1 MVFIYNKL
9 VKNERGGNMENS
21 FMTHQ
26 DDREDY
32 SVVHAKTP
40 LIGFSYYKDGINPLQ
55 CTSVWKKSMMV
66 TFSHSVDN
74 WIE

>member
-1 MVFIYNKL
+1 
-9 VKNERGGNMENS
+9 MENS

-40 LIGFSYYKDGINPLQ
+40 LIGFFLKQRWNKPSPQYLWREHFCDGHN
-55 CTSVWKKSMMV
+55 
-66 TFSHSVDN
+66 FSL
-74 WIE
+74 

>member
-1 MVFIYNKL
+1 
-9 VKNERGGNMENS
+9 MENS

-40 LIGFSYYKDGINPLQ
+40 LIGFLLTTKMEQAVSGVPLQ
-55 CTSVWKKSMMV
+55 GKMCVMV
-66 TFSHSVDN
+66 IVSHSLDN
-74 WIE
+74 WIQ

>member
-1 MVFIYNKL
+1 M
-9 VKNERGGNMENS
+9 RGGEKNMENS

-40 LIGFSYYKDGINPLQ
+40 LVGFFLQ
-55 CTSVWKKSMMV
+55 QRGNKPSPVYLCRENVCGGHN
-66 TFSHSVDN
+66 FSQAR
-74 WIE
+74 